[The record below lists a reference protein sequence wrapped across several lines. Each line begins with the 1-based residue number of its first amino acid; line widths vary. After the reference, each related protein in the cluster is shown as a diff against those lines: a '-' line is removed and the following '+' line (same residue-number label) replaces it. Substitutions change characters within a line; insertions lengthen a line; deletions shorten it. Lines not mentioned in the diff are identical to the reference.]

1 MGVLCEQGKDSSL
14 VKIVPQL
21 PGCDRLC
28 PVRREVGKPPPA
40 LLDGHALPQ
49 QKGRKLVKAGSLGKC
64 LPYRPAQLRLVRFK
78 LGGLGR
84 LSCGFSGGVLFIKG
98 KLPFLCRPVCTSS
111 SKFQDNLFDDNA
123 IPPTIIEVLGRENR
137 EKNGA
142 VEAYIYRLF
151 SNKHSQ
157 LEEALNYCL
166 NATKEDFMV
175 KHFIDSFWNEPGLKR
190 SLDKIYEIIVYALFS
205 TLVDTLGLKVEVS
218 IDDSKAKLL
227 CEFEDFAKKVMSL
240 DVDNLSHIQ
249 DAKVYRVGV
258 TNAADRGLDMYSNW
272 GPAIQIKHLSLDV
285 ELAKNIVD
293 SVSSDKVIIVCK
305 DAEKDVIVSLL
316 TQIGWRNHIQSIVT
330 ENDLINWYEKA
341 LRGQY
346 SELMGKILLSTLCEE
361 IALEFPSVD
370 TIPKSLQ
377 DRHYENISDTFW
389 K

>member
-1 MGVLCEQGKDSSL
+1 
-14 VKIVPQL
+14 
-21 PGCDRLC
+21 
-28 PVRREVGKPPPA
+28 
-40 LLDGHALPQ
+40 
-49 QKGRKLVKAGSLGKC
+49 
-64 LPYRPAQLRLVRFK
+64 
-78 LGGLGR
+78 
-84 LSCGFSGGVLFIKG
+84 
-98 KLPFLCRPVCTSS
+98 
-111 SKFQDNLFDDNA
+111 
-123 IPPTIIEVLGRENR
+123 
-137 EKNGA
+137 
-142 VEAYIYRLF
+142 
-151 SNKHSQ
+151 
-157 LEEALNYCL
+157 
-166 NATKEDFMV
+166 MV

-205 TLVDTLGLKVEVS
+205 TLVDTLELKVEVF

-249 DAKVYRVGV
+249 DARVYRVGV

-285 ELAKNIVD
+285 ELAKNIVG

-361 IALEFPSVD
+361 IALEFPSVS